1 MERDAKGR
9 FLKGVTPK
17 GAKVITEGEAKEQGR
32 KGGLASGVAR
42 KKKQDLTSALRI
54 LLEREYKNKNGDVAT
69 GYEIAVAALFKRIQQ
84 GDVKA
89 LKYASELLG
98 EYRRNI
104 DISTTGMA
112 VKIEVSDQRTAEA
125 LDKIIGENNADI
137 Q

>member
-9 FLKGVTPK
+9 FVKGQSGSPEKRFTA
-17 GAKVITEGEAKEQGR
+17 GQAQEIGR
-32 KGGLASGVAR
+32 KGGLASVASK

-125 LDKIIGENNADI
+125 LDKIIGENNTDI

>member
-1 MERDAKGR
+1 MERDTKGR
-9 FLKGVTPK
+9 FVKGQSGSPEKRFTA
-17 GAKVITEGEAKEQGR
+17 GQAKEIGR
-32 KGGLASGVAR
+32 KGGFASAAS
-42 KKKQDLTSALRI
+42 KKKKKDLTSALRI
-54 LLEREYKNKNGDVAT
+54 LMEREYKNNHGDVAT

-112 VKIEVSDQRTAEA
+112 VKIEVSDQRTAET
-125 LDKIIGENNADI
+125 LDKIIGENNSNF

>member
-1 MERDAKGR
+1 MARDSKGR
-9 FLKGVTPK
+9 FVKGEIPK
-17 GAKVITEGEAKEQGR
+17 GAKVITEGEAKERGR
-32 KGGLASGVAR
+32 KGGLASGVSR

-54 LLEREYKNKNGDVAT
+54 LLEREYKNKKGEVAT

-104 DISTTGMA
+104 DISTDGMA
-112 VKIEVSDQRTAEA
+112 VRIEVSSQETAEA
-125 LDKIIGENNADI
+125 LGRIIGENNADI

>member
-1 MERDAKGR
+1 MERDTKGR
-9 FLKGVTPK
+9 FAKGNK
-17 GAKVITEGEAKEQGR
+17 EGRKFNGGSAAENGR
-32 KGGLASGVAR
+32 KGSLASAASKR
-42 KKKQDLTSALRI
+42 KKQDLTSALRI
-54 LLEREYKNKNGDVAT
+54 LLEREYKNKKGEVAT

-104 DISTTGMA
+104 DISTDGMA
-112 VKIEVSDQRTAEA
+112 VRIEVSSQETAEA
-125 LDKIIGENNADI
+125 LGRIIGENNADI